1 MQKYFGQILEMRQQN
16 NSSIS
21 DQQEIINKFSVAKA
35 RKLIVNVRVEQLANR
50 VQENILDFPCSVS
63 KWLIALSYNAFNWI
77 TLHCQGWVLMLIL
90 VLL

>member
-35 RKLIVNVRVEQLANR
+35 RKLISLTLAG
-50 VQENILDFPCSVS
+50 EYLGFS
-63 KWLIALSYNAFNWI
+63 L
-77 TLHCQGWVLMLIL
+77 
-90 VLL
+90 